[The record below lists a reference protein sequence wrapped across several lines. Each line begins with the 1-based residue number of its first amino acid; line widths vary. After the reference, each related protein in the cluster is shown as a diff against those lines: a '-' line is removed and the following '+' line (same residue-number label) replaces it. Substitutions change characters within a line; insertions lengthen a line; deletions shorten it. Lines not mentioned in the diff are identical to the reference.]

1 MADFNTFDFLIN
13 DEDEIMLLLYER
25 ADEPSLNPRIEFDT
39 EEKAALLYR
48 NDNDIIELNGIEE
61 QILDSIHDADKL
73 LVCELSRKED
83 ENGDNSIVYAY
94 EAEIDL

>member
-25 ADEPSLNPRIEFDT
+25 ADEPSLNPRIEFDI

-73 LVCELSRKED
+73 LICELSRKED